1 MEQLSY
7 NPLVVAIVSL
17 LLSTLIGII
26 GYLFKKLLDGNKQA
40 SNNSIVQNFNTNVDY
55 SEVEKIVENVVN
67 KKMSDKNNNKS

>member
-7 NPLVVAIVSL
+7 NPLIVAIVSL

-26 GYLFKKLLDGNKQA
+26 GYLFKKVLDGNKQA

-55 SEVEKIVENVVN
+55 SEVVKVRV
-67 KKMSDKNNNKS
+67 

>member
-7 NPLVVAIVSL
+7 NPLIVAIVSL

-26 GYLFKKLLDGNKQA
+26 GYLFKKVLDGNKQA

-67 KKMSDKNNNKS
+67 KKMSDKNDK